1 MTTKAM
7 TRSAAL
13 PDITRKLGDGMK
25 ARRGE
30 PVDSTVVST
39 QLRRRPHDI
48 TRSHGFAFRE

>member
-13 PDITRKLGDGMK
+13 PDTTRKLGDGMRV
-25 ARRGE
+25 RRRD

-39 QLRRRPHDI
+39 QLRRGPL
-48 TRSHGFAFRE
+48 